1 MTEPTDQPYQHPE
14 NYAAIGY
21 PTVRTLNR
29 AQKLSIAELLQHV
42 LPYRPP
48 SGSVLMLDSEGSS
61 PLLSFFDPTGLDAR
75 IPCHEDGSLNEA
87 GLDVPRLARDL
98 YIYNDRTLLL
108 LGLVDLTGP
117 DLAVKKNA
125 QQNSLVLN
133 MLHTWVG
140 ATVWAFGALNT
151 GPDDNIETVFGH
163 LPWESEFRRHPAAD
177 KFLADQAA
185 IHRDLLGAKI
195 AADFAVDPR
204 DQNPNQ
210 NPNQN

>member
-48 SGSVLMLDSEGSS
+48 SGSVLMLDSEGS
-61 PLLSFFDPTGLDAR
+61 PLVSFFDPTGLDAR

-87 GLDVPRLARDL
+87 GLDAPRLARDL
-98 YIYNDRTLLL
+98 YIYNDRTLIL

-125 QQNSLVLN
+125 QQNSFVLN

-151 GPDDNIETVFGH
+151 GPDDSIETVFGH

-210 NPNQN
+210 N

>member
-1 MTEPTDQPYQHPE
+1 MTDPTDQPYQHPE

-29 AQKLSIAELLQHV
+29 AQRLSIAELLQHV

-48 SGSVLMLDSEGSS
+48 SGSVLMLDSEGS
-61 PLLSFFDPTGLDAR
+61 PLSFFDPTGLDAR

-98 YIYNDRTLLL
+98 YIYNDRTLIL

-151 GPDDNIETVFGH
+151 GPDDNIETALFGH

-177 KFLADQAA
+177 KFLANQAA
-185 IHRDLLGAKI
+185 IHRDLLDAKI

-210 NPNQN
+210 N

>member
-14 NYAAIGY
+14 NCAAIGY

-48 SGSVLMLDSEGSS
+48 SGSVLMLDSEGS
-61 PLLSFFDPTGLDAR
+61 PLVSFFDPTGLDAR

-98 YIYNDRTLLL
+98 YIYNDRTLIL

-125 QQNSLVLN
+125 QRNSLVLN

-185 IHRDLLGAKI
+185 IHRDLLDAKI

-210 NPNQN
+210 N

>member
-14 NYAAIGY
+14 NCAAIGY

-48 SGSVLMLDSEGSS
+48 SGSVLMLDSEGS
-61 PLLSFFDPTGLDAR
+61 PLVSFFAPTGLDAR

-98 YIYNDRTLLL
+98 YIYNDRTLIL

-140 ATVWAFGALNT
+140 ATVWASGALNT
-151 GPDDNIETVFGH
+151 GPDDSIETVFGH

-210 NPNQN
+210 N

>member
-29 AQKLSIAELLQHV
+29 AQKLSIAELLQYV

-48 SGSVLMLDSEGSS
+48 SGSVLMLDSEGS
-61 PLLSFFDPTGLDAR
+61 PLVSFFDPTGLDAR

-151 GPDDNIETVFGH
+151 GPDDSIETVFGH

-210 NPNQN
+210 N

>member
-48 SGSVLMLDSEGSS
+48 SGSVLMLDSEGS

-140 ATVWAFGALNT
+140 ATVWASGALNT

-185 IHRDLLGAKI
+185 IHRDLLDAKI

-210 NPNQN
+210 N

>member
-48 SGSVLMLDSEGSS
+48 SGSVLMLDSEGS
-61 PLLSFFDPTGLDAR
+61 PLVSFFDPTGLDAR

-133 MLHTWVG
+133 VLHTRVG

-151 GPDDNIETVFGH
+151 GPDDSIETVFGH

-210 NPNQN
+210 N

>member
-14 NYAAIGY
+14 NCAAIGY

-48 SGSVLMLDSEGSS
+48 SGSVLMLDSEGS
-61 PLLSFFDPTGLDAR
+61 PLVSFFDPTGLDAR

-98 YIYNDRTLLL
+98 YIYNDRTLIL

-140 ATVWAFGALNT
+140 ATVWAHDVLNT

-185 IHRDLLGAKI
+185 IHRDLLNAKI

-210 NPNQN
+210 N

>member
-14 NYAAIGY
+14 NCAAIGY

-48 SGSVLMLDSEGSS
+48 SGSVLMLDSEGS
-61 PLLSFFDPTGLDAR
+61 PQVSFFDPTGLDAR

-125 QQNSLVLN
+125 QQNSFVLN

-210 NPNQN
+210 N

>member
-14 NYAAIGY
+14 NCAAIGY

-48 SGSVLMLDSEGSS
+48 SGSVLMLDSEGS
-61 PLLSFFDPTGLDAR
+61 PLVSFFDPTGLDAR

-98 YIYNDRTLLL
+98 YIYNDRTLIL

-133 MLHTWVG
+133 VLHTWVG

-210 NPNQN
+210 N

>member
-29 AQKLSIAELLQHV
+29 AQKLSIADLLQYV

-48 SGSVLMLDSEGSS
+48 SGSVLMLDSEGS
-61 PLLSFFDPTGLDAR
+61 PLVSFFDPTGLDAR

-98 YIYNDRTLLL
+98 YIYNDRTLIL

-125 QQNSLVLN
+125 QQNTLVLN
-133 MLHTWVG
+133 VLHTWVG

-151 GPDDNIETVFGH
+151 GPDDSIETVFGH

-185 IHRDLLGAKI
+185 IHRDLLNAKI
-195 AADFAVDPR
+195 VADFAVDPR

-210 NPNQN
+210 N

>member
-48 SGSVLMLDSEGSS
+48 SGSVLMLDSEGS
-61 PLLSFFDPTGLDAR
+61 PLVSFFDPTGLDAR

-125 QQNSLVLN
+125 QQNSFVLN

-151 GPDDNIETVFGH
+151 GPDDSIETVFGH

-185 IHRDLLGAKI
+185 IHRDLLNAKI
-195 AADFAVDPR
+195 VADFAVDPR

-210 NPNQN
+210 N

>member
-48 SGSVLMLDSEGSS
+48 SGSVLMLDSEGS

-140 ATVWAFGALNT
+140 ATVWACGALNT

-185 IHRDLLGAKI
+185 IYRDLLGAKI

-210 NPNQN
+210 N

>member
-29 AQKLSIAELLQHV
+29 AQKLSIAELLQYV

-48 SGSVLMLDSEGSS
+48 SGSVLMLDSEGS
-61 PLLSFFDPTGLDAR
+61 PLVSFFDPTGLDAR

-98 YIYNDRTLLL
+98 YIYNDRTLIL

-133 MLHTWVG
+133 VLHTWVG

-151 GPDDNIETVFGH
+151 GPDDSIETVFGH

-210 NPNQN
+210 N

>member
-1 MTEPTDQPYQHPE
+1 MTEPADQPYQHPE

-48 SGSVLMLDSEGSS
+48 SGSVLMLDSEGS
-61 PLLSFFDPTGLDAR
+61 PLVSFFDPTGLDAR

-133 MLHTWVG
+133 VLHTWVG

-151 GPDDNIETVFGH
+151 GPDDSIETVFGH

-210 NPNQN
+210 N

>member
-48 SGSVLMLDSEGSS
+48 SGSVLMLDSEGS
-61 PLLSFFDPTGLDAR
+61 PLVSFFDPTGLDAR

-133 MLHTWVG
+133 VLHTRVG

-151 GPDDNIETVFGH
+151 GPDDSIETVFGH

-185 IHRDLLGAKI
+185 IHRDLLNAKI
-195 AADFAVDPR
+195 VADFAVDPR

-210 NPNQN
+210 N

>member
-48 SGSVLMLDSEGSS
+48 SGSVLMLDSEGS
-61 PLLSFFDPTGLDAR
+61 PLLGFFDQTGLDAR

-140 ATVWAFGALNT
+140 ATVWASGALNT

-210 NPNQN
+210 N

>member
-14 NYAAIGY
+14 NCAAFGY

-48 SGSVLMLDSEGSS
+48 SGSVLMLDSEGS
-61 PLLSFFDPTGLDAR
+61 PLVSFFDPSGLDAR

-98 YIYNDRTLLL
+98 YIYNDRTLIL

-125 QQNSLVLN
+125 QQNSFVLN
-133 MLHTWVG
+133 MLHTRVG

-185 IHRDLLGAKI
+185 IHRDLLNAKI
-195 AADFAVDPR
+195 VADFAVDPR
-204 DQNPNQ
+204 GQNPNQ
-210 NPNQN
+210 N

>member
-48 SGSVLMLDSEGSS
+48 SGSVLMLDSEGS
-61 PLLSFFDPTGLDAR
+61 PLVSFFDPTGLDAR

-98 YIYNDRTLLL
+98 YIYNDRTLIL

-133 MLHTWVG
+133 VLHTWVG

-151 GPDDNIETVFGH
+151 GPDDSIETVFGH

-210 NPNQN
+210 N

>member
-1 MTEPTDQPYQHPE
+1 MTEPADQPYQHPE
-14 NYAAIGY
+14 NCAAIGY

-48 SGSVLMLDSEGSS
+48 SGSVLMLDSEGS
-61 PLLSFFDPTGLDAR
+61 PLVSFFDPTGLDAR

-210 NPNQN
+210 N

>member
-1 MTEPTDQPYQHPE
+1 MTEPADQPYQHPE

-29 AQKLSIAELLQHV
+29 AQKLSIAALLQHV

-48 SGSVLMLDSEGSS
+48 SGSVRMLDSEGS
-61 PLLSFFDPTGLDAR
+61 PLVSFFDPTGLDAR

-98 YIYNDRTLLL
+98 YIYNDRTLIL

-133 MLHTWVG
+133 VLHTWVG
-140 ATVWAFGALNT
+140 ATVWACGALNT
-151 GPDDNIETVFGH
+151 GPDDSIETVFGH

-210 NPNQN
+210 N

>member
-1 MTEPTDQPYQHPE
+1 MTEPTDQPYQRPE

-48 SGSVLMLDSEGSS
+48 SGSVLMLDSEGS

-87 GLDVPRLARDL
+87 GLDAPRLARDL
-98 YIYNDRTLLL
+98 YIYNDRTLIL

-133 MLHTWVG
+133 MLHTRVG

-185 IHRDLLGAKI
+185 IHRDLLDAKI

-204 DQNPNQ
+204 GQNHNQ
-210 NPNQN
+210 N

>member
-48 SGSVLMLDSEGSS
+48 SGSVLMLDSEGS
-61 PLLSFFDPTGLDAR
+61 PLVSFFDPTGLDAR

-98 YIYNDRTLLL
+98 YIYNDRTLIL

-125 QQNSLVLN
+125 QQNSTVLN

-151 GPDDNIETVFGH
+151 GPDDSIETVFGH

-185 IHRDLLGAKI
+185 IHRDLLNAKI
-195 AADFAVDPR
+195 VADFAVDPR

-210 NPNQN
+210 N

>member
-48 SGSVLMLDSEGSS
+48 SGSVLMLDSEGS

-87 GLDVPRLARDL
+87 GLDAPRLARDL
-98 YIYNDRTLLL
+98 YIYNDRTLIL

-133 MLHTWVG
+133 MLHTRVG

-185 IHRDLLGAKI
+185 IHRDLLDAKI

-204 DQNPNQ
+204 GQNHNQ
-210 NPNQN
+210 N

>member
-48 SGSVLMLDSEGSS
+48 SGSVLMLDSEGS
-61 PLLSFFDPTGLDAR
+61 PLVSFFDPTGLDAR

-98 YIYNDRTLLL
+98 YIYNDRTILL

-133 MLHTWVG
+133 VLHTWVG

-151 GPDDNIETVFGH
+151 GPDDSIETVFGH

-210 NPNQN
+210 N

>member
-48 SGSVLMLDSEGSS
+48 SGSVLMLDSEGS
-61 PLLSFFDPTGLDAR
+61 PLVSFFDPTGLDAR

-204 DQNPNQ
+204 GQNPNQ
-210 NPNQN
+210 N

>member
-14 NYAAIGY
+14 NCAAIGY

-48 SGSVLMLDSEGSS
+48 SGSVLMLDSEGS

-98 YIYNDRTLLL
+98 YIYNDRTLIL

-185 IHRDLLGAKI
+185 IHRDLLNAKI
-195 AADFAVDPR
+195 VADFAVDPR

-210 NPNQN
+210 N

>member
-48 SGSVLMLDSEGSS
+48 SGSVLMLDSEGS

-140 ATVWAFGALNT
+140 ATVWASGALNT
-151 GPDDNIETVFGH
+151 GPDDSIETVFGH

-210 NPNQN
+210 N

>member
-48 SGSVLMLDSEGSS
+48 SGSVLMLDSEGS

-98 YIYNDRTLLL
+98 YIYNDRTLIL

-210 NPNQN
+210 N

>member
-48 SGSVLMLDSEGSS
+48 SGSVLMLDSEGS
-61 PLLSFFDPTGLDAR
+61 PLSFFDPTGLDAR

-117 DLAVKKNA
+117 D
-125 QQNSLVLN
+125 
-133 MLHTWVG
+133 
-140 ATVWAFGALNT
+140 
-151 GPDDNIETVFGH
+151 DNIETVFGR

-210 NPNQN
+210 N

>member
-14 NYAAIGY
+14 NYVAIGY
-21 PTVRTLNR
+21 PIVRTLNR

-48 SGSVLMLDSEGSS
+48 SGSVLMLDSEGS

-140 ATVWAFGALNT
+140 ATVWASGALNT

-210 NPNQN
+210 N

>member
-1 MTEPTDQPYQHPE
+1 MTEPADQPYQHPE
-14 NYAAIGY
+14 NCAAIGY

-48 SGSVLMLDSEGSS
+48 SGSVLMLDSEGS
-61 PLLSFFDPTGLDAR
+61 PLVSFFDPTGLDAR

-98 YIYNDRTLLL
+98 YIYNDRTLIL

-133 MLHTWVG
+133 VLHTWVG

-151 GPDDNIETVFGH
+151 GPDDSIETVFGH

-185 IHRDLLGAKI
+185 IHRDLLNAKI
-195 AADFAVDPR
+195 VADFAVDPR

-210 NPNQN
+210 N